1 MIMDSTSGAAITVVA
16 GLIYRDGRLLVC
28 QRRGDGPFPLKW
40 EFPGG
45 KVEKGESDIDAL
57 RRELREELA
66 VEACGAVFICQYD
79 HSYPAGPTV
88 SLRFYHVSEFTGA
101 VKNLIFKQIS
111 WRKLADLAQ
120 LDFLEGDLP
129 IIQKLLLD
137 GEATLIRR

>member
-1 MIMDSTSGAAITVVA
+1 MDSTSGAAITVVA

-66 VEACGAVFICQYD
+66 VEACGVVFICQYD

>member
-66 VEACGAVFICQYD
+66 VEACGAVFVCQYD

>member
-1 MIMDSTSGAAITVVA
+1 MDSTSGAAITVVA

-28 QRRGDGPFPLKW
+28 QRRDDGPFPLKW

-45 KVEKGESDIDAL
+45 KVEIGESDIDAL

-66 VEACGAVFICQYD
+66 VEACAAVFICQYD

-111 WRKLADLAQ
+111 WCKFADLAQ
-120 LDFLEGDLP
+120 LDFLEGDRP
-129 IIQKLLLD
+129 IIQKLLLG
-137 GEATLIRR
+137 GEATFIRR